1 MYVYPFNSDEIY
13 HFGVSKRNGAKIG
26 SGRYPLGSGKRPY
39 QDSDSHAVKVA
50 KVQNNIADKH
60 FRNNAVALGLHYGS
74 AALMAFGFSSMNLA
88 LLSVGTLSM
97 AGNLV
102 RTKVVDKAIDKVGN
116 LQMAEL
122 NEGVQ
127 KYVKRV

>member
-1 MYVYPFNSDEIY
+1 MYIYPPKPDEIY

-50 KVQNNIADKH
+50 KIQNKMANKH
-60 FRNNAVALGLHYGS
+60 FRNKATSVGLRIGGYS
-74 AALMAFGFSSMNLA
+74 LMIAGFSSLNLA
-88 LLSVGTLSM
+88 MASVGGTILV
-97 AGNLV
+97 GNKI
-102 RTKVVDKAIDKVGN
+102 RTAIVDNAIEKVGN

-122 NEGVQ
+122 DEEE
-127 KYVKRV
+127 RR